1 MMWAH
6 QLISGGET
14 WSLAFTRETLRRA
27 VFVTAFMMIASPAAF
42 GQQQGV
48 SLKGVFDQ
56 DLADVKQSEALSNAI
71 KTGQKGTC
79 YPPRI
84 KTAIVVE
91 PQGDPD
97 FAKALANARAAALG
111 TYLSQAGLAND
122 QFEVS
127 GTVGAAEA
135 VIMTYGKLSSDSDR
149 DPPKFKVLHSD
160 PPKGT
165 KVKPGDKIKIKIIA
179 SERYEDGHKSW
190 PSGVRTVQLLGPD
203 GLVDKNESSSM
214 NPDPCAT
221 LSLEATYAVP
231 NNPPHVIHLTAL
243 TEDAAGHPL
252 AESAD
257 FPTVDTWKGTL
268 HVAGEGN
275 VYKDEADISLTF
287 IVDNDGKIS
296 GTGRAIVTPSPRA
309 FVESDKCIFMH
320 SITPNTFDVAV
331 EGRREADEFQL
342 SIRPLTTATLNI
354 RVIGG
359 PKPECHVSGG
369 ASVPGMSPF
378 AGIQVQ
384 MIPFR
389 VPAKDHAQAS
399 AQANPL
405 PGFKADWRL
414 EISAAQP

>member
-1 MMWAH
+1 MCNRRAMMWAH

-84 KTAIVVE
+84 KPAIVLE

-243 TEDAAGHPL
+243 TEDAA
-252 AESAD
+252 
-257 FPTVDTWKGTL
+257 
-268 HVAGEGN
+268 
-275 VYKDEADISLTF
+275 
-287 IVDNDGKIS
+287 
-296 GTGRAIVTPSPRA
+296 
-309 FVESDKCIFMH
+309 
-320 SITPNTFDVAV
+320 
-331 EGRREADEFQL
+331 
-342 SIRPLTTATLNI
+342 
-354 RVIGG
+354 
-359 PKPECHVSGG
+359 
-369 ASVPGMSPF
+369 
-378 AGIQVQ
+378 
-384 MIPFR
+384 
-389 VPAKDHAQAS
+389 
-399 AQANPL
+399 
-405 PGFKADWRL
+405 
-414 EISAAQP
+414 

>member
-1 MMWAH
+1 MWAH

-48 SLKGVFDQ
+48 ALKGVFDP

-111 TYLSQAGLAND
+111 SYLSQAGVPND

-127 GTVGAAEA
+127 GTVGAAET
-135 VIMTYGKLSSDSDR
+135 VIMTYGKFSSDSDR

-165 KVKPGDKIKIKIIA
+165 KVKPGDKIKIKITA

-190 PSGVRTVQLLGPD
+190 PTGVRTVQLLGPN

-221 LSLEATYAVP
+221 LSLEATYTVP
-231 NNPPHVIHLTAL
+231 NNPPDVIHLTAVA
-243 TEDAAGHPL
+243 EDAVGHQL
-252 AESAD
+252 AEAAD

-287 IVDNDGKIS
+287 IVDKDGKIS
-296 GTGRAIVTPSPRA
+296 GTGRATVTPSPRT
-309 FVESDKCIFMH
+309 FIESDKCIFMH
-320 SITPNTFDVAV
+320 SITPNTFDIAV

-342 SIRPLTTATLNI
+342 SIRPLTKATVQVN
-354 RVIGG
+354 VIGG
-359 PKPECHVSGG
+359 PSVYCRVRRGPPVAAMDPFGGTQVAAITFHV
-369 ASVPGMSPF
+369 
-378 AGIQVQ
+378 AG
-384 MIPFR
+384 
-389 VPAKDHAQAS
+389 KDHAQRAGNENVHS
-399 AQANPL
+399 V
-405 PGFKADWRL
+405 FKVNWRL
-414 EISAAQP
+414 EINLAQH